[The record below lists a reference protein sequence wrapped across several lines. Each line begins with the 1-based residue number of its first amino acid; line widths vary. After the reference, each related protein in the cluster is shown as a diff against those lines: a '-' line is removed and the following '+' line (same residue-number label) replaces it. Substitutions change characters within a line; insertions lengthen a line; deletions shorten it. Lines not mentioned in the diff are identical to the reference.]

1 MSLHVYLHIVLAGE
15 TLATQTTLV
24 RVLSSVDLCVLPQHT
39 GLREASTTMFTLEI
53 VLPRVPA
60 VRDYQLVSPYD
71 TLITMGAL
79 VGSSSC
85 VVSDVSLQL
94 AAGKTLLS
102 TDVTLDCLAGTL
114 HHLPVVPIPA
124 GESQCALQ
132 SVHTHNSLGPL
143 GTVMLCTVLKLLA
156 P

>member
-1 MSLHVYLHIVLAGE
+1 
-15 TLATQTTLV
+15 
-24 RVLSSVDLCVLPQHT
+24 
-39 GLREASTTMFTLEI
+39 MFTLEI

-85 VVSDVSLQL
+85 VVSDVNLQL

-114 HHLPVVPIPA
+114 HHLPVVLYQL
-124 GESQCALQ
+124 ESHN
-132 SVHTHNSLGPL
+132 VPWTHNSLGPL